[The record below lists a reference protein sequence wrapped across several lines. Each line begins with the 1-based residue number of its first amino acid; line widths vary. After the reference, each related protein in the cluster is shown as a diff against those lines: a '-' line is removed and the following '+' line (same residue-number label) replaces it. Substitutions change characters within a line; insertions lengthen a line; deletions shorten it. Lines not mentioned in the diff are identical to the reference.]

1 MPCLHQP
8 PPPCIIPSTAS
19 RAATPVCQ
27 LPVSHCLFPLEY
39 KTKMED
45 DDWVLVSS
53 PSAASTVDTTPGYLD
68 DISAFVDELADALWP
83 VNKKIH
89 DHPELGFKEKIAAEA
104 LTSFLKAR
112 RGWNVTLGVYGM
124 ETAWVA
130 VWDSGRKGTVV
141 SFNAEMDALP
151 EIGHACG
158 HNLIATA
165 SVAGALAAAAVM
177 EKDQLPGKVV
187 LFGTPAEEGGGGKI
201 KLLKAGAYT
210 DYKVDFNL
218 ISHPGITADSALMT
232 TTAYTRFK
240 VEYLGRESHA
250 AANPWLGINAL
261 DALITAY
268 NALSMLRQQT
278 QPTDIIQG
286 HITSGGLA
294 PNIIHAYA
302 AGIFVLRASS
312 LSRLA
317 TLTKK
322 ARSCFVAG
330 ATATGSRLVL
340 TQQNSYADHRPNALL
355 ASLYR
360 RSFNALGGAIP
371 GPAIDAAQGHSNA
384 STDQGDVSYALPS
397 LSAGF
402 AIRPGAQGN
411 GPHSPDFEQ
420 AAGTREAFGR
430 ALRVGKARAR
440 QGSCRHLALLQFHT
454 CS

>member
-1 MPCLHQP
+1 
-8 PPPCIIPSTAS
+8 
-19 RAATPVCQ
+19 
-27 LPVSHCLFPLEY
+27 
-39 KTKMED
+39 MED

-141 SFNAEMDALP
+141 SFNAEM
-151 EIGHACG
+151 
-158 HNLIATA
+158 
-165 SVAGALAAAAVM
+165 
-177 EKDQLPGKVV
+177 
-187 LFGTPAEEGGGGKI
+187 GGGGKI

-397 LSAGF
+397 LRKNTG
-402 AIRPGAQGN
+402 
-411 GPHSPDFEQ
+411 
-420 AAGTREAFGR
+420 
-430 ALRVGKARAR
+430 
-440 QGSCRHLALLQFHT
+440 
-454 CS
+454 